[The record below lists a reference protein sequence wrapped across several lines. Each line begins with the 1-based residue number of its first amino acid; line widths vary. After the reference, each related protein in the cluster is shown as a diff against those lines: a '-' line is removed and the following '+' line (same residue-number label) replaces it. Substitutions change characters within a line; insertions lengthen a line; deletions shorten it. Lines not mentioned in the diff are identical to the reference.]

1 MKGLPERRDKPSLR
15 EGGGERIL
23 SSLAQAAPAA
33 RGANTPPPLSRSAWC
48 WAAFEGF
55 RNPGVV
61 LITIYVFM
69 PYYVQAVAATPVEGQ
84 ALVARAGQIAG
95 WVVALSAPLMGM
107 VVDRLGP
114 RKPALTLV
122 VLGMM
127 PLFWAF
133 WFVTPGGPVSPAM
146 VMALVAG
153 KSILFAWSE
162 VLHNALLV
170 PAARGQVSRTSG
182 LGLALGNATSVAM
195 LLFVL
200 IAFSLP
206 GQVDWG
212 WIPSTPLFGVD
223 QAAFEPA
230 RLTGPLVAVSLGIG
244 LALILWGVPDAPA
257 TGEKLGAAVR
267 KGFADLMALL
277 RELKTEREAAKF
289 LAARMLYVDG
299 KTAILL
305 FGGVLAA
312 GTMGWQTLEMLAY
325 GITLSILAVLGGLLA
340 GRLDSRL
347 GPRNAVL
354 LEIAVTAA
362 ALVALLG
369 TRPGM
374 AAWVPVS
381 TARLH
386 EGPMFHTAAE
396 LAFIAIA
403 GVSAISITAAY
414 ASSRTLMTVLV
425 RPERAGTFF
434 GLYALS
440 GTATMWLGPML
451 VAWGTIASGSQ
462 QGGFATIL
470 GLLAAGFALLLTVKV
485 PARD

>member
-1 MKGLPERRDKPSLR
+1 M
-15 EGGGERIL
+15 
-23 SSLAQAAPAA
+23 SSLVQAAPAA
-33 RGANTPPPLSRSAWC
+33 RGAVPPPPLPRSAWC

-95 WVVALSAPLMGM
+95 WAVALTAPLMGM

-114 RKPALTLV
+114 RKPGLTLV
-122 VLGMM
+122 VAGMI
-127 PLFWAF
+127 PLFWAL
-133 WFVTPGGPVSPAM
+133 WFVTPGGPVTPAM
-146 VMALVAG
+146 VMAIIVG

-170 PAARGQVSRTSG
+170 PAAHGQVSRTSG
-182 LGLALGNATSVAM
+182 LGLALGNATSVAF

-200 IAFSLP
+200 LAFSLP
-206 GQVDWG
+206 GQVDW
-212 WIPSTPLFGVD
+212 PFVPAQPLFGVD
-223 QAAFEPA
+223 QAAYEPA
-230 RLTGPLVAVSLGIG
+230 RLTGPIVAVSLAIG

-257 TGEKLGAAVR
+257 TGERLGSALK
-267 KGFADLMALL
+267 KGFADLTAML

-305 FGGVLAA
+305 FSGVLAA
-312 GTMGWQTLEMLAY
+312 GTMGWKTLEMLAY
-325 GITLSILAVLGGLLA
+325 GIILSILAVAGGLLA

-354 LEIAVTAA
+354 LEIAVTAV
-362 ALVALLG
+362 ALLCLLG
-369 TRPGM
+369 TRPDM
-374 AAWVPVS
+374 AGWIPVS
-381 TARLH
+381 TLPLH
-386 EGPMFHTAAE
+386 DGPMFRTPAE
-396 LAFIAIA
+396 LAFIGFA

-414 ASSRTLMTVLV
+414 ASSRTLLTVLV

-462 QGGFATIL
+462 QGGFATVL
-470 GLLAAGFALLLTVKV
+470 ALLLAGFALLLTVKV
-485 PARD
+485 PRHH

>member
-1 MKGLPERRDKPSLR
+1 M
-15 EGGGERIL
+15 
-23 SSLAQAAPAA
+23 
-33 RGANTPPPLSRSAWC
+33 
-48 WAAFEGF
+48 
-55 RNPGVV
+55 V

-95 WVVALSAPLMGM
+95 WAVALTAPLMGM

-114 RKPALTLV
+114 RKPMLTFV

-127 PLFWAF
+127 PLYAAM
-133 WFVTPGGPVSPAM
+133 WFVTREGPIGPALFI
-146 VMALVAG
+146 AIAAT
-153 KSILFAWSE
+153 KSVLFAWSE

-170 PAARGQVSRTSG
+170 PAARGQVAKTSG
-182 LGLALGNATSVAM
+182 LGLALGNATSVAF
-195 LLFVL
+195 LVFVL
-200 IAFSLP
+200 LAFSLP

-212 WIPSTPLFGVD
+212 WVPSQPLFGID
-223 QAAFEPA
+223 QAAHEPA
-230 RLTGPLVAVSLGIG
+230 RLTGPMAAASLGIG
-244 LALILWGVPDAPA
+244 LLLILWGVPDAAP
-257 TGEKLGAAVR
+257 TGERLGAALR
-267 KGFADLMALL
+267 KGFGDLMAML

-312 GTMGWQTLEMLAY
+312 GTMGWGTLEMLAY
-325 GITLSILAVLGGLLA
+325 GITLSILAVIGGLLA
-340 GRLDSRL
+340 GKLDMAL

-354 LEIAVTAA
+354 LEIAVTA
-362 ALVALLG
+362 LVLVVMLG

-374 AAWVPVS
+374 IAWMPAP
-381 TARLH
+381 TAPLH
-386 EGPMFHTAAE
+386 DGPMFRTPAE

-403 GVSAISITAAY
+403 GISAISITAAY
-414 ASSRTLMTVLV
+414 ASSRTLLTVLV
-425 RPERAGTFF
+425 RPERVGTFF

-451 VAWGTIASGSQ
+451 VAWGTLATGSQ
-462 QGGFATIL
+462 QGGFATVL
-470 GLLAAGFALLLTVKV
+470 GLLGAGFVLLLFVKA
-485 PARD
+485 PRRH